1 MDEISPAT
9 IEIAVGGWGVITAP
23 GIPTIMTEYRSHA
36 GLYERFEG
44 EPEDDGSL
52 FVGVAR
58 PGEDWP
64 SLVVTQGWGPTGG
77 SFTPGVL
84 VVPESGRV
92 FIGAG
97 SRILCYRD
105 DAGAWRRQW
114 LESLAY
120 PGFWGWRQQGDVV
133 VMAGELD
140 MVAWTLEGE
149 RLWAEAVEPPWSY
162 ETSDGTVRLDV
173 LGTVRTFPLRP

>member
-23 GIPTIMTEYRSHA
+23 GFPTIMAEYRSHA

-44 EPEDDGSL
+44 EPEDDGNL

-64 SLVVTQGWGPTGG
+64 SLVVTQRWGPTGG
-77 SFTPGVL
+77 GFTPGVL

-97 SRILCYRD
+97 ARILCYHD

-114 LESLAY
+114 LENVAY
-120 PGFWGWRQQGDVV
+120 PGFWSWRQHGDVV
-133 VMAGELD
+133 VMAGELE
-140 MVAWTLEGE
+140 MAAWTLDGGP
-149 RLWAEAVEPPWSY
+149 LWIEAVEPPWSY
-162 ETSDGTVRLDV
+162 EVAGGTVHLDV
-173 LGTVRTFPLRP
+173 IGSVRTFPLRP

>member
-1 MDEISPAT
+1 MEEIWPAT
-9 IEIAVGGWGVITAP
+9 IETAVGGWGVITAP
-23 GIPTIMTEYRSHA
+23 GIPAIMAEYQRHA
-36 GLYERFEG
+36 GLCERFEG

-64 SLVVTQGWGPTGG
+64 SLVVAQRWGPTGG

-84 VVPESGRV
+84 VVPDSGRV

-97 SRILCYRD
+97 SRILCYHD
-105 DAGAWRRQW
+105 DTGTWRRQW
-114 LESLAY
+114 LESVAY

-140 MVAWTLEGE
+140 MMAWTLEGE
-149 RLWAEAVEPPWSY
+149 WLWAESVEPPWSY
-162 ETSDGTVRLDV
+162 EVSDGTVRLDV
-173 LGTVRTFPLRP
+173 MGTVRTFPLRP